1 MGCWRPGEQ
10 LYIILPYFNYCRFQR
25 RRELFIEFVNEI
37 HKTKG
42 IRIVIS
48 ECLGPAPL
56 PKLPV
61 WKHLKFK
68 TDNHVWIKENLIN
81 MAIGRLP
88 DDWKY
93 VAWIDADIRFL
104 NQNWVQETIEEL
116 QDADIVQLFRTAVNL
131 GPNGEALKTD
141 KGFAYM
147 AKGSGTVWTPTD
159 RYGFWHP
166 GYAWACTKDAW
177 TRMDGLIDWAIL
189 GSGDRHMAMAL
200 IGRALGSAP
209 GNINERYKKLL
220 ILFQAAV
227 KDMKLSWVDGTIL
240 HFWHG
245 SLENRK
251 YRERWLILTEN
262 SFDPIADIK
271 YDRNGQVHLTGRG
284 LRFEKYLFKYFLERE
299 EDS

>member
-1 MGCWRPGEQ
+1 MVCWKPGEQ
-10 LYIILPYFNYCRFQR
+10 LYVVLPYFNYCKFQR
-25 RRELFIEFVNEI
+25 RRELFVEFVNEI

-116 QDADIVQLFRTAVNL
+116 QDADIVQLFRSAVNL

-245 SLENRK
+245 SIENRK
-251 YRERWLILTEN
+251 YKERWLILTEN

-271 YDRNGQVHLTGRG
+271 YDKNGQIHLTGRG
-284 LRFEKYLFKYFLERE
+284 LRFEQYLFKYFLERE

>member
-1 MGCWRPGEQ
+1 MVCWKPGEQ
-10 LYIILPYFNYCRFQR
+10 LYVVLPYFNYCKFQR
-25 RRELFIEFVNEI
+25 RRELFVEFVNEI

-68 TDNHVWIKENLIN
+68 TDNHVWIKENIIN
-81 MAIGRLP
+81 LAIGRLP

-116 QDADIVQLFRTAVNL
+116 QDADIVQLFRSAVNL

-166 GYAWACTKDAW
+166 GYAWACTKYAW
-177 TRMDGLIDWAIL
+177 THMDGLIDWAIL

-245 SLENRK
+245 SIENRK

-271 YDRNGQVHLTGRG
+271 YDKNGQIHLTGRG
-284 LRFEKYLFKYFLERE
+284 LRFEQYLFKYFLERE

>member
-166 GYAWACTKDAW
+166 VYAWACTKDAW

-220 ILFQAAV
+220 ILN
-227 KDMKLSWVDGTIL
+227 
-240 HFWHG
+240 H
-245 SLENRK
+245 
-251 YRERWLILTEN
+251 
-262 SFDPIADIK
+262 
-271 YDRNGQVHLTGRG
+271 
-284 LRFEKYLFKYFLERE
+284 
-299 EDS
+299 

>member
-1 MGCWRPGEQ
+1 M
-10 LYIILPYFNYCRFQR
+10 
-25 RRELFIEFVNEI
+25 V
-37 HKTKG
+37 
-42 IRIVIS
+42 S

-81 MAIGRLP
+81 MAICRLP
-88 DDWKY
+88 DVWKY

-116 QDADIVQLFRTAVNL
+116 QESDIVQLFRTAVNL

-177 TRMDGLIDWAIL
+177 TSMGGLIDWAIL

-209 GNINERYKKLL
+209 GNINEKYKKLL
-220 ILFQAAV
+220 ILYQAAV

-240 HFWHG
+240 HAWHG
-245 SLENRK
+245 SIENRK

-271 YDRNGQVHLTGRG
+271 YDRNGQIHLTGRG
-284 LRFEKYLFKYFLERE
+284 LRFEQYLFKYFLERE

>member
-1 MGCWRPGEQ
+1 
-10 LYIILPYFNYCRFQR
+10 
-25 RRELFIEFVNEI
+25 
-37 HKTKG
+37 
-42 IRIVIS
+42 
-48 ECLGPAPL
+48 
-56 PKLPV
+56 LPV

-116 QDADIVQLFRTAVNL
+116 QDADIVQLFRSAVNL

-177 TRMDGLIDWAIL
+177 THMDGLIDWAIL

-245 SLENRK
+245 SIENRK

-271 YDRNGQVHLTGRG
+271 YDKNGQIHLTGRG
-284 LRFEKYLFKYFLERE
+284 LRFEQYLFKYFLERE

>member
-1 MGCWRPGEQ
+1 MGCWRPSEP
-10 LYIILPYFNYCRFQR
+10 LYVVLPYFNYCKFQR

-48 ECLGPAPL
+48 ECVGPAPL

-61 WKHLKFK
+61 WSHLKFQ
-68 TDNHVWIKENLIN
+68 TDDHIWIKENLIN
-81 MAIGRLP
+81 LAMGQLP
-88 DDWKY
+88 RGWRN
-93 VAWIDADIRFL
+93 VAWVDADIRFL

-116 QDADIVQLFRTAVNL
+116 QTADIVQLFRTAVNL
-131 GPNGEALKTD
+131 GPNGEAIKTD

-147 AKGSGTVWTPTD
+147 AIGSGTPWTPND

-166 GYAWACTKDAW
+166 GYAWACTRDAW
-177 TRMDGLIDWAIL
+177 TRMGGLIDWAIL

-200 IGRALGSAP
+200 AGRAVESAP
-209 GNINERYKKLL
+209 GNVHPNYKTLL
-220 ILFQAAV
+220 AEYQNTV

-245 SLENRK
+245 SFENRK
-251 YRERWLILTEN
+251 YKERWRILTEN
-262 SFDPIADIK
+262 SFNPFTDVGLDDRGQMHLTKEGQRFEPLFIK
-271 YDRNGQVHLTGRG
+271 Y
-284 LRFEKYLFKYFLERE
+284 FSSRE